1 MKQQINWS
9 QVWQEIRDFLKNK
22 YIIASLIFAIVLL
35 FVGQQSIIRDI
46 RRAHQ
51 IREAESE
58 LAKIERDTKTATN
71 DMEVLSITD
80 SLERFA
86 RENHYMHADNEDVYV
101 VKE

>member
-9 QVWQEIRDFLKNK
+9 QVWQEIRDFLKNE

-35 FVGQQSIIRDI
+35 FVGQQSVIRDI

-51 IREAESE
+51 ISEAKSE
-58 LAKIERDTKTATN
+58 LTKKQAEIERAKN
-71 DMEVLSITD
+71 DLEVLSQTD

-86 RENHYMHADNEDVYV
+86 RENYYMHADNEDVYV